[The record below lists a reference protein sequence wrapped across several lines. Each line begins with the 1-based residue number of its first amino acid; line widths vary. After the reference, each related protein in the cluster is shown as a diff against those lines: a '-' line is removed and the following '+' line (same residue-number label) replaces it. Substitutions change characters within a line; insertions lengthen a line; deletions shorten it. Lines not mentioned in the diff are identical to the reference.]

1 MIPKGQ
7 YLRLSAIRNNI
18 LKLQGVAELSS
29 DLDALMPKLDE
40 ILIDISALRKDRRI
54 TYLEGKKQL
63 IDAELTALQAIEV
76 VEPVVEV
83 IPK

>member
-7 YLRLSAIRNNI
+7 FSRLTAIRANI
-18 LKLQGVAELSS
+18 LKLQGVAELST

-54 TYLEGKKQL
+54 AYLEGKQQL
-63 IDAELTALQAIEV
+63 IVAELQELQAIEAPEV
-76 VEPVVEV
+76 VE
-83 IPK
+83 